1 MLRTALYYA
10 PHGCLYFLFQNDKL
24 LQTAFQPFSCELN
37 YFRLPEVW
45 QDKFDR
51 YFSGSLKSFD
61 YPPSDKGTAFQRR
74 VWQKIAEIP
83 FGQTRTYGEIA
94 RALNSGAR
102 AVGTACGKNPLPV
115 IIPCHRVV
123 AAHGIGGFSGGGAAS
138 LTIKAALLAHEG
150 AWQWTK

>member
-10 PHGCLYFLFQNDKL
+10 PHGCLYFLFRAQEL
-24 LQTAFQPFSCELN
+24 VQISFCPFSCGLD
-37 YFRLPEVW
+37 YFRLPEIW

-61 YPPSDKGTAFQRR
+61 YPPSADGTAFQRR

-94 RALNSGAR
+94 REIGSSAR
-102 AVGTACGKNPLPV
+102 AVGTACGKNPLPIV
-115 IIPCHRVV
+115 IPCHRVV
-123 AAHGIGGFSGGGAAS
+123 GARGLGGFSARRTRFIAESRAFG
-138 LTIKAALLAHEG
+138 T
-150 AWQWTK
+150 